1 MKYLLKTLVVAVLF
15 LFCTFGNSN
24 ATDNLLNYN
33 NQKLNQTIEFE
44 ETNLEFAPLAC
55 TMKAKGKING
65 VKYKIK
71 GSCEEVIAALKEIE
85 AL

>member
-1 MKYLLKTLVVAVLF
+1 
-15 LFCTFGNSN
+15 
-24 ATDNLLNYN
+24 
-33 NQKLNQTIEFE
+33 
-44 ETNLEFAPLAC
+44 
-55 TMKAKGKING
+55 MKAKGKING